1 MKGEFADDDS
11 CREFLQR
18 AEALI
23 RMGRNWVWDV
33 NTDRLYW
40 SDEVVRIYGVDPLTF
55 DCKASS
61 LARLI
66 HPEDLWKRERAIA
79 EALQGKDVAPY
90 DYRVRREDNTERVVL
105 VEDMH
110 LERSPD
116 GSTAYMCGVIR
127 DITEIKQLEEQLGL
141 LNEELEVRVRRRTAE
156 LERAN
161 VRLQELDR
169 LKSMFIATTSHE
181 LRTPLNSILGFISMT
196 LQGLSGELN
205 EEQRDNLSRAH
216 GSALHL
222 LSLVNDIID
231 ISKLEAGKT
240 EVYPETVLLDQ
251 VVAEAAGAMEPQLKA
266 KSLLLQVEVPQR
278 LYLFT
283 DRKRLLQCLLN
294 LLGNAAKFTER
305 GSILIAAREAG
316 ETVEISVADTGIGI
330 AEKDLPRLFQ
340 PFERLESRLR
350 VKAGGTGLG
359 LYLTRKLCSDILEG
373 SVSAQS
379 RVGEGSVFTLKIP
392 REVGGGT
399 QS

>member
-66 HPEDLWKRERAIA
+66 HPDDLWKRERAIS
-79 EALQGKDVAPY
+79 EALQGKDVLPY
-90 DYRVRREDNTERVVL
+90 DYRVRREDNSERVVL

-240 EVYPETVLLDQ
+240 EVYPETVLLDD
-251 VVAEAAGAMEPQLKA
+251 VVAEAAGAMAPQLKA

-305 GSILIAAREAG
+305 GSILVAAREAG

-330 AEKDLPRLFQ
+330 AEKDLARLFQ
-340 PFERLESRLR
+340 PFERMESRLR

-359 LYLTRKLCSDILEG
+359 LYLTRKLCSDILQG
-373 SVSAQS
+373 SVSVQS

-399 QS
+399 QP

>member
-1 MKGEFADDDS
+1 MKGDFADEEG
-11 CREFLQR
+11 CREFLER
-18 AEALI
+18 AETLI

-33 NTDRLYW
+33 NTDQLYW

-61 LARLI
+61 LAKLI
-66 HPEDLWKRERAIA
+66 HPDDLWKRERAIA
-79 EALQGKDVAPY
+79 QALEGNQVAPY
-90 DYRVRREDNTERVVL
+90 DYRVRRADNSERVVL

-110 LERSPD
+110 LEHTRD
-116 GSTAYMCGVIR
+116 GAPAYMCGVIR

-141 LNEELEVRVRRRTAE
+141 LNEELELRVRARTAQ
-156 LERAN
+156 LEQAN
-161 VRLQELDR
+161 ARLQELDR

-205 EEQRDNLSRAH
+205 EEQTDNLSRAH

-240 EVYPETVLLDQ
+240 ECYPESLLLHEL
-251 VVAEAAGAMEPQLKA
+251 VAEATGVLEPQIRGKG
-266 KSLLLQVEVPQR
+266 LLLQVEVPSG
-278 LYLFT
+278 LLLFT

-294 LLGNAAKFTER
+294 LVGNAAKFTER
-305 GSILIAAREAG
+305 GSILISARETGPVA
-316 ETVEISVADTGIGI
+316 ELSVTDTGIGI
-330 AEKDLPRLFQ
+330 AEKDLHRLFQ

-359 LYLTRKLCSDILEG
+359 LYLTRKLCNDILQG
-373 SVSAQS
+373 SVTVQS
-379 RVGEGSVFTLKIP
+379 RVGEGSVFTLRIP
-392 REVGGGT
+392 REIGGRARP
-399 QS
+399 